1 MLFHFSIYL
10 PRHTLLSCVAGQLC
24 GWVWVCLCMRVHACV
39 RVVGQRCGESFFD
52 PSALFLSLRVRVHS
66 SVVPIFP
73 SIHPSL
79 PRPGLPRVPSVSSLY
94 PFQRIKDDQRDRQT
108 PSSLSRCGR
117 LKNKQPRRRRSE
129 GRKEKGE
136 RGAKSRGIWTFPIWL
151 WDPQGFVHTKARV
164 LLFIQSYSEEPFIL
178 RSYIQYISLI

>member
-1 MLFHFSIYL
+1 MWPVSCVGGCGCVCACVCTLACVWWVSVAASHSLIHLPYFYL
-10 PRHTLLSCVAGQLC
+10 SVSGSTLLSSP
-24 GWVWVCLCMRVHACV
+24 
-39 RVVGQRCGESFFD
+39 SF
-52 PSALFLSLRVRVHS
+52 H
-66 SVVPIFP
+66 P
-73 SIHPSL
+73 SIHCSL
-79 PRPGLPRVPSVSSLY
+79 PRPGLLRVPSVSSLY